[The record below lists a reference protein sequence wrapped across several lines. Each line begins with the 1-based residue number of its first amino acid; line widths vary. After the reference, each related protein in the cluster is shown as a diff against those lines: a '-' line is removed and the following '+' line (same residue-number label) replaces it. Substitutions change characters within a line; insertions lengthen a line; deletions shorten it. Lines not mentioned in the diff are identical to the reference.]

1 MRITKH
7 RQEILDTLKKH
18 HGTLSASDVH
28 KELPHINLV
37 TIYRNLDAFAE
48 AGTIKKL
55 HLDSNEALYE
65 FQKHPHHHAVCTDC
79 DTVTHFVVDEKKL
92 ASALNIPNFDIRDIE
107 IIVKGKCVHK
117 HAMRKYA

>member
-7 RQEILDTLKKH
+7 RQEILDILTHH
-18 HGTLSASDVH
+18 HGALSAGEVH
-28 KELPHINLV
+28 KKLPHINLV

-48 AGTIKKL
+48 AGAIKKL

-79 DTVTHFVVDEKKL
+79 EHVTHFAINEKKL
-92 ASALNIPNFDIRDIE
+92 EKALNIPNFNIKDVE
-107 IIVKGKCVHK
+107 IIVRGKCEHK
-117 HAMRKYA
+117 HLT

>member
-7 RQEILDTLKKH
+7 RKEILDILTH
-18 HGTLSASDVH
+18 CHGALSASEVH

-48 AGTIKKL
+48 VGTIKKL
-55 HLDSNEALYE
+55 YLDSNEALYE

-79 DTVTHFVVDEKKL
+79 DNVTHFAIDEKKL
-92 ASALNIPNFDIRDIE
+92 SQALNLPNFDIRDIE
-107 IIVKGKCVHK
+107 IVVRGKCVHK
-117 HAMRKYA
+117 HSK